1 MKLLPNVLL
10 AMSACMAG
18 LTSVSGQTG
27 SGLPQGRWDA
37 ALTLNQTVIPFRL
50 DVSGEGNALTGT
62 LYNGDQKQTTTGA
75 SLEDG
80 KLTLNFD
87 QFLTRIVA
95 TLEDGHLTGT
105 VDGRFEAGRYISSYP
120 LTAARHIDVPAPS
133 EGNVPQIN
141 GTWEIEHQSPKGE
154 KAWRFVVRQHGADV
168 SAAILRVDGDTG
180 ALVGRFES
188 GRFVLSHFDGT
199 RPLVAEITVEADGS
213 LRIHL
218 KGSHAPTEP
227 LVARRPEVARS
238 KGLAAPANFSTHT
251 TVRDPNERFEFAFP
265 DLNGKRVSSDD
276 PQFKGKVYLAVITGT
291 WCPNCHDET
300 PYLVE
305 LYNKYH
311 SRGLEIVALDF
322 EEPEQQKD
330 LSRAKAFIKKYNVPF
345 TYLIAGEPSELGA
358 KIPEAVNLNTW
369 PATFFIGKDGR
380 VRKVHAGF
388 AAPASGTFNTEQ
400 HSEYT
405 SEIERLLAED
415 PAQNTFARTSPNVPN

>member
-1 MKLLPNVLL
+1 MKLFPNVFLALL
-10 AMSACMAG
+10 ACVTGIA
-18 LTSVSGQTG
+18 SVSGQPG
-27 SGLPQGRWDA
+27 SGSPQGRWDA

-50 DVSGEGNALTGT
+50 DVSGEGTSLTGT
-62 LYNGDQKQTTTGA
+62 LYNGDQKQTTTSA
-75 SLEDG
+75 SLEGG

-87 QFLTRIVA
+87 QFLTRIVG
-95 TLEDGHLTGT
+95 TLEDGQLTGT

-120 LTAARHIDVPAPS
+120 LSATRHIDAAAS
-133 EGNVPQIN
+133 QKGNVPQID
-141 GTWEIEHQSPKGE
+141 GTWEIEHESPKGE
-154 KAWRFVVRQHGADV
+154 KAWRFVVRQHGAEV

-180 ALVGRFES
+180 ALVGTFE
-188 GRFVLSHFDGT
+188 GGKFLLSHFDGT

-213 LRIHL
+213 LRIQL
-218 KGSHAPTEP
+218 KGGHAPTEP

-251 TVRDPNERFEFAFP
+251 TVRDPNEHFEFAFP

-276 PQFKGKVYLAVITGT
+276 PQFKGKVYLAIITGT

-305 LYNKYH
+305 LFNKYH

-330 LSRAKAFIKKYNVPF
+330 LSRAKAFIKKYDIPY
-345 TYLIAGEPSELGA
+345 TYLIAGEPSELGE

-369 PATFFIGKDGR
+369 PATFFVGKDGR
-380 VRKVHAGF
+380 VRKIHAGF
-388 AAPASGTFNTEQ
+388 AAPASGLFNLELQ
-400 HSEYT
+400 SEYT
-405 SEIERLLAED
+405 SEIENLLAEN
-415 PAQNTFARTSPNVPN
+415 ASK